1 MCSTYGD
8 LSQGKA
14 TLGPSLVLIHPSYL
28 DPHVLPFRNNVC
40 DATVLQGMCCGRLWS
55 YHIPLPRAFGLLLW
69 LRSSVCYPLGIP
81 LHLGCSTVPVKG
93 FTTQQVHE
101 SYVHYEVFDEKH
113 TDSSVNWFWFSQ
125 SISTNINGFIILSL
139 FLCYN
144 FNS

>member
-14 TLGPSLVLIHPSYL
+14 TLGPSLVLILPSYL

-55 YHIPLPRAFGLLLW
+55 YHIPLPRASGLLLW

-81 LHLGCSTVPVKG
+81 LHLGCSTVPVRGSQHSKYMSLMC
-93 FTTQQVHE
+93 TMN
-101 SYVHYEVFDEKH
+101 SLMKAYDN
-113 TDSSVNWFWFSQ
+113 SVNWFSFSQ
-125 SISTNINGFIILSL
+125 SSSTNINGFIILSL